1 MIRRFDAFWVWSLV
15 PLGVIFIL
23 GLWLIYSA
31 AFSKWTGLE
40 FAQVLKE
47 DALSYM
53 PFILFLIYGVHFSY
67 EVTGLGSYLLAFV
80 LGGVILIKFYHVWK
94 FRDEIYDRWGF
105 NIEWVRDRWNLFA
118 AFLLPAFALFSWLLF
133 EKMTK
138 LDESVISEGR
148 PLNIIRIYSP
158 SLQDLFIRFQDNSEK
173 MVYPGVFAVLLAL
186 VGFCMYFSKAMRN
199 QSLLQKW
206 IFACAGLLF
215 LLTYALSFGPNLS
228 SVPIYIFFHSTVPH
242 FDYIRVPTRILYLS
256 FFFLSILCAFGFRA
270 LIQWIGRKSWIIA
283 VAFLL
288 GIFVDYLPA
297 KPPGIS
303 LMPHQH
309 PLYEYVKQHLRS
321 EERILEIP
329 IWPGESAW
337 SSIYQFYSTRYRIPM
352 INGYRPAISMAYVT
366 NVFFPLSRIISGVM
380 NLEIWKMLKD
390 WNVRFVLVHEE
401 AFPGKVSPFPP
412 HFTTLRLK
420 ESEFLKFIH
429 RQDKIYL
436 FEVLD
441 EPDLTKGNVKKV
453 SPVHILLEAEHL
465 KRRLG
470 EEVFLEGFS
479 YGSAVHVW
487 PAWGHGGWLF
497 GKSRGLPKGRYTA
510 SFRIQ
515 GNFDEERKKVLE
527 LEIFDGI
534 TGQVLVTR
542 ALGTKDFIHKK
553 RKSTR
558 NSFQEFSLTF
568 EVENFVDAQPRVF
581 YFGAGEV
588 WVDRVLMAFKDVP
601 DVYEAE
607 EMFHHGHIID
617 DPEASGGEAI
627 QAKKGT
633 PLRDI
638 VYGPYRL
645 YPRGNY
651 EASFIMKILGEKN
664 IYSNVSVAT
673 VFVSSNY
680 GKKILSRKRI
690 RLKHFGLDEKYQP
703 FKLDFSLKEDA
714 DLEFTVR
721 FEGEVDLCV
730 DKIEVQR

>member
-1 MIRRFDAFWVWSLV
+1 
-15 PLGVIFIL
+15 
-23 GLWLIYSA
+23 
-31 AFSKWTGLE
+31 
-40 FAQVLKE
+40 
-47 DALSYM
+47 
-53 PFILFLIYGVHFSY
+53 
-67 EVTGLGSYLLAFV
+67 VTGLGSYLLAFV

-148 PLNIIRIYSP
+148 PLNIIRLYSP
-158 SLQDLFIRFQDNSEK
+158 ALEDVWTRFQDNSEK
-173 MVYPGVFAVLLAL
+173 MVYPGIFAILLAL
-186 VGFCMYFSKAMRN
+186 VGLFMYFSRAMRN
-199 QSLLQKW
+199 HSLLQKW

-256 FFFLSILCAFGFRA
+256 FFFLSILCAFGFRT
-270 LIQWIGRKSWIIA
+270 LIQWIGRKSWVIA

-303 LMPHQH
+303 LMPNHH
-309 PLYEYVKQHLRS
+309 PLYAYVKQHLKHDQ
-321 EERILEIP
+321 RILEIP

-337 SSIYQFYSTRYRIPM
+337 SSIYQFYSTRYRVPM
-352 INGYRPAISMAYVT
+352 VNGYRPAISMAYVK
-366 NVFFPLSRIISGVM
+366 NVFLPLSRINSGVM
-380 NLEIWKMLKD
+380 NSEIWQMLKN
-390 WNVRFVLVHEE
+390 WKVRFILIHEE

-420 ESEFLKFIH
+420 ESEYLKFIH
-429 RQDKIYL
+429 RQDEIYL

-441 EPDLTKGNVKKV
+441 EPDLTKGIVKKP
-453 SPVHILLEAEHL
+453 SPIHALLEAEHL

-470 EEVFLEGFS
+470 EAVVLEGAS
-479 YGSAVHVW
+479 YGSAAYVR
-487 PAWGHGGWLF
+487 PESGHGGWLF
-497 GKSRGLPKGRYTA
+497 GKSRGLPKGNYIA

-515 GNFDEERKKVLE
+515 GNFPAKKKKVLE

-534 TGQVLVTR
+534 TGQILVSR
-542 ALGTKDFIHKK
+542 ALGTEDFAGQKTGH
-553 RKSTR
+553 RHR

-568 EVENFVDAQPRVF
+568 EVENFVDAQPRIF
-581 YFGAGEV
+581 YFDSGEV
-588 WVDRVLMAFKDVP
+588 WVDRVLIGFKDIP
-601 DVYEAE
+601 NIFEAE
-607 EMFHHGHIID
+607 EMFHHGDIID
-617 DPEASGGEAI
+617 DPEASRGEAI
-627 QAKKGT
+627 QAMKGT

-645 YPRGNY
+645 YAPGRY
-651 EASFIMKILGEKN
+651 TASFIMKVLGEGEKDRR
-664 IYSNVSVAT
+664 SNVSVAT
-673 VFVSSNY
+673 IFVSSNY
-680 GKKILSRKRI
+680 GQKILSQKRV
-690 RLKHFGLDEKYQP
+690 RLKHFERMGTYQP
-703 FKLDFSLKEDA
+703 FKFEFSLKENA